1 MNLEVSQTI
10 ANQKRN
16 TGAVLSYL
24 SYLHLGYLKP
34 QLSEHAD
41 RPGSFSKY

>member
-10 ANQKRN
+10 ANRKRI
-16 TGAVLSYL
+16 TRAVLFYPG
-24 SYLHLGYLKP
+24 YLHLGYLKP

-41 RPGSFSKY
+41 RPGSF